1 MIKGTFLQIGKA
13 PINDHLCVSEVSW
26 FIYPEFYI
34 PTIYDFGAIY
44 PWKSLFLTACNLKT
58 SIAMNAKISVF
69 VICVEAILYFLLHNL
84 HDCTFNS

>member
-26 FIYPEFYI
+26 KFYI

-44 PWKSLFLTACNLKT
+44 PWESLFLTACNIKT
-58 SIAMNAKISVF
+58 SIAMNAKISIF
-69 VICVEAILYFLLHNL
+69 VICVEAILDLLLHNL
-84 HDCTFNS
+84 HDCTYL